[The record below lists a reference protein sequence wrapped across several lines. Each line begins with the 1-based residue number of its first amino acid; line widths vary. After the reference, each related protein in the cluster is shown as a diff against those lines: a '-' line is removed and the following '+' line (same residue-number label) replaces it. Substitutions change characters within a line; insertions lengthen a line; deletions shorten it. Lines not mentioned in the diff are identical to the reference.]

1 MSILDGLLI
10 LIYLVLGTLGIGWLG
25 HWLLRRRPPRK

>member
-1 MSILDGLLI
+1 MSSLNGLLI

-25 HWLLRRRPPRK
+25 SWVLKRFKPRK